1 MAFDFT
7 DFYILYQ
14 GQPKYDSTELI
25 EDELIRVIVQKY
37 QMVIFTN
44 KGEVLGDPDFG
55 ANLEEILFEF
65 RVSEDYVK
73 GKIQEQIETYIPE
86 MLGSSYNLEIVFVQ
100 DPERF
105 QDMMFINLTIADYDI
120 VAQIGRS
127 A

>member
-65 RVSEDYVK
+65 SASED
-73 GKIQEQIETYIPE
+73 
-86 MLGSSYNLEIVFVQ
+86 
-100 DPERF
+100 
-105 QDMMFINLTIADYDI
+105 
-120 VAQIGRS
+120 
-127 A
+127 

>member
-14 GQPKYDSTELI
+14 GQPKYDSSELI

-37 QMVIFTN
+37 QMIIFTN

-55 ANLEEILFEF
+55 GNLEQILFEF

-73 GKIQEQIETYIPE
+73 AKIQEQIDTYIPE
-86 MLGSSYNLEIVFVQ
+86 MLGSAYNLQIVFVQ
-100 DPERF
+100 DPENY
-105 QDMMFINLTIADYDI
+105 QDMMFVNLTIADYDI
-120 VAQIGRS
+120 VAQIGRIG
-127 A
+127 

>member
-86 MLGSSYNLEIVFVQ
+86 MLGSSYNLQIVFVQ
-100 DPERF
+100 DPENF

-120 VAQIGRS
+120 VAQIGIS

>member
-86 MLGSSYNLEIVFVQ
+86 MLGSSYNLQIVFVQ
-100 DPERF
+100 DPENF

>member
-25 EDELIRVIVQKY
+25 EDELIKVIVQKY

-120 VAQIGRS
+120 VTQIGRS
-127 A
+127 T

>member
-14 GQPKYDSTELI
+14 GQPKYDSSELI

-37 QMVIFTN
+37 QMIIFTN

-55 ANLEEILFEF
+55 ANLEQILFEF

-73 GKIQEQIETYIPE
+73 AKIQEQIDTYIPE
-86 MLGSSYNLEIVFVQ
+86 MLGSAYNLQIVFVQ
-100 DPERF
+100 DPENY
-105 QDMMFINLTIADYDI
+105 QDMMFVNLTIADYDI
-120 VAQIGRS
+120 VAQIGRIG
-127 A
+127 

>member
-86 MLGSSYNLEIVFVQ
+86 MLGSSYNLQIVFVQ
-100 DPERF
+100 DPENF

-127 A
+127 V

>member
-86 MLGSSYNLEIVFVQ
+86 MLGSAYNLQIVFVQ
-100 DPERF
+100 DPENY

-127 A
+127 V

>member
-86 MLGSSYNLEIVFVQ
+86 MLGSAYNLQIVFVQ
-100 DPERF
+100 DPENF

-127 A
+127 

>member
-37 QMVIFTN
+37 QMIIFTN

-55 ANLEEILFEF
+55 ANLEQILFEF

-73 GKIQEQIETYIPE
+73 AKIQEQIDTYIPE
-86 MLGSSYNLEIVFVQ
+86 MLGSAYNLQIVFVQ
-100 DPERF
+100 DPENY
-105 QDMMFINLTIADYDI
+105 QDMMFVNLTIADYDI
-120 VAQIGRS
+120 VAQIGRIG
-127 A
+127 

>member
-120 VAQIGRS
+120 VTQIGRS
-127 A
+127 T

>member
-73 GKIQEQIETYIPE
+73 GKIQEQIEDYIPE
-86 MLGSSYNLEIVFVQ
+86 MLGSSYNLQIVFVQ
-100 DPERF
+100 DPENF

>member
-1 MAFDFT
+1 MSFDFT

-37 QMVIFTN
+37 QMIIFTN

-55 ANLEEILFEF
+55 ANLEQILFEF

-73 GKIQEQIETYIPE
+73 AKIQEQIDTYIPE
-86 MLGSSYNLEIVFVQ
+86 MLGSAYNLQIVFVQ
-100 DPERF
+100 DPENY
-105 QDMMFINLTIADYDI
+105 QDMMFVNLTIADYDI
-120 VAQIGRS
+120 VAQIGRIG
-127 A
+127 

>member
-37 QMVIFTN
+37 QMIIFTN

-55 ANLEEILFEF
+55 ANLEQILFEF

-73 GKIQEQIETYIPE
+73 AKIQEQIDAYIPE
-86 MLGSSYNLEIVFVQ
+86 MLGSAYNLQIVFVQ
-100 DPERF
+100 DPENY
-105 QDMMFINLTIADYDI
+105 QDMMFVNLTIADYDI
-120 VAQIGRS
+120 VAQIGRIG
-127 A
+127 

>member
-55 ANLEEILFEF
+55 SNLEEILFEF

-73 GKIQEQIETYIPE
+73 GKILEQIETYIPE
-86 MLGSSYNLEIVFVQ
+86 MLGSSYNLQIVFVQ

>member
-86 MLGSSYNLEIVFVQ
+86 MLGSSYNLQIVFVQ

>member
-86 MLGSSYNLEIVFVQ
+86 MLGSSYNLQIVFVQ
-100 DPERF
+100 DPEKF

>member
-100 DPERF
+100 DPENF

-127 A
+127 V

>member
-1 MAFDFT
+1 MAFDFN

-86 MLGSSYNLEIVFVQ
+86 MLGSSYNLQIVFVQ

>member
-86 MLGSSYNLEIVFVQ
+86 MLGSSYNLQIVFVQ

-105 QDMMFINLTIADYDI
+105 QDMMFVNLTIADYDI